1 MSKSILK
8 ASKPTNNQNGSWFS
22 KLNNDTSLFNFR
34 NKDQEN
40 SNDIINELSPKE
52 LRRVR
57 FPVKTDLVTEYI
69 LIKEQDTLEK
79 VVIEPVNVQT
89 SLQLLS
95 LYELI
100 CKNKQEPT
108 IDSFVSTLIM
118 QPQATSL
125 SRLDLTNQHITKQ
138 SMSPLADIM
147 SIDFG
152 IRELILCN
160 SGLEDDAVKI
170 LMHSLLENDKITYLN
185 LSNNPKLT
193 AIGYKYISVYAK
205 ESRQLSTLDLSLNTL
220 DKKATQYLFAAITTS
235 SMSRLILNGCMIRTT
250 AQLQILASGVKK
262 SRLQHLTLHQNRMNH
277 QGALSI
283 GVMLRDYDNTGGS
296 LEHLELDGN
305 EIGTGIQYIA
315 QALKR
320 NQNLRTLSLRQC
332 KLDAKGCNL
341 IGEAL
346 KYNQHLEKLDLGN
359 NPSICTQS
367 LDGIASI
374 KQALLVNRS
383 LKDLCLSDTGLTTEA
398 VIAIAESLAE
408 NKSLSR
414 LDLSKNPLI
423 DIAGM
428 MAIAVSIRLNHNIT
442 FIDINIST
450 NDEEMIQI
458 HHDMLAICTRN
469 AQQTKK
475 ATVTTEN
482 EPKNNLVSTTQ
493 ATARLTLQERLEA
506 VTKGKVDDDSNL
518 IQEALEIL
526 EEMAKSDVDE
536 DMLTK
541 CKELQVAVCQRIPN
555 VSEPSQLELLL
566 GINDKLTT
574 SIENHYQDIPSTPI
588 PEANL
593 KKLHEIEAEEGAA
606 FLNAKRQET
615 PSAEELSEKQ

>member
-138 SMSPLADIM
+138 SISPLADIM

-205 ESRQLSTLDLSLNTL
+205 EVHE
-220 DKKATQYLFAAITTS
+220 Y
-235 SMSRLILNGCMIRTT
+235 
-250 AQLQILASGVKK
+250 
-262 SRLQHLTLHQNRMNH
+262 
-277 QGALSI
+277 
-283 GVMLRDYDNTGGS
+283 ML
-296 LEHLELDGN
+296 
-305 EIGTGIQYIA
+305 
-315 QALKR
+315 
-320 NQNLRTLSLRQC
+320 
-332 KLDAKGCNL
+332 
-341 IGEAL
+341 
-346 KYNQHLEKLDLGN
+346 
-359 NPSICTQS
+359 
-367 LDGIASI
+367 
-374 KQALLVNRS
+374 
-383 LKDLCLSDTGLTTEA
+383 
-398 VIAIAESLAE
+398 
-408 NKSLSR
+408 
-414 LDLSKNPLI
+414 
-423 DIAGM
+423 
-428 MAIAVSIRLNHNIT
+428 
-442 FIDINIST
+442 
-450 NDEEMIQI
+450 
-458 HHDMLAICTRN
+458 
-469 AQQTKK
+469 
-475 ATVTTEN
+475 
-482 EPKNNLVSTTQ
+482 
-493 ATARLTLQERLEA
+493 
-506 VTKGKVDDDSNL
+506 
-518 IQEALEIL
+518 
-526 EEMAKSDVDE
+526 
-536 DMLTK
+536 
-541 CKELQVAVCQRIPN
+541 
-555 VSEPSQLELLL
+555 
-566 GINDKLTT
+566 
-574 SIENHYQDIPSTPI
+574 
-588 PEANL
+588 
-593 KKLHEIEAEEGAA
+593 
-606 FLNAKRQET
+606 
-615 PSAEELSEKQ
+615 